1 MIPLS
6 DFREKSLKS
15 EGNRKIIQK
24 IVSYSCR
31 NFFILCMKTLSIK
44 GDLPVKKL
52 FGFFVLFLLVLVVSA
67 CSDDSSSE
75 SGGDSEKGGDGSG
88 EKVEIFSWW
97 TGAGEEDG
105 LLALLDLFK
114 ENHPDIEIENAA
126 VAGGAGT
133 NAKAVLATR
142 MQGNDPPSTFQVHG
156 GAELNEGWVAAD
168 KMEPLDDFYKENDW
182 MDKFPEELIDLVSS
196 DGHIWSVPVD
206 IHRGNVLFYNMKV
219 FEENGVEV
227 PTTFDE
233 FFTAADKLQAAGVVP
248 LALGDKESW
257 PATQIFENVLLGVLG
272 PDNYQK
278 LFAGEI
284 ALDDEQVVE
293 AAEKF
298 KKILSYVNED
308 HASRNW
314 QDSAQLVANGEAA
327 MINMGDWAKGYFVND
342 LEMET
347 NKDFGY
353 FAFPETDGEF
363 VIITDTFGL
372 PKGIEN
378 PKDVKEFLKVLGS
391 VEGQDAFN
399 PLKGSIPAR
408 VDADPE
414 KYDQYGKDTMEDFKE
429 SRLVPSLAHGSA
441 AAAGFVTKA
450 NQAVNIFVTQGN
462 VDNFI
467 KALKN
472 ASSEM

>member
-1 MIPLS
+1 M
-6 DFREKSLKS
+6 
-15 EGNRKIIQK
+15 
-24 IVSYSCR
+24 
-31 NFFILCMKTLSIK
+31 
-44 GDLPVKKL
+44 KKL
-52 FGFFVLFLLVLVVSA
+52 FGFFVLFSLVLVVSA
-67 CSDDSSSE
+67 CSDDSTSG
-75 SGGDSEKGGDGSG
+75 SGGDSEKDGDSSG

-142 MQGNDPPSTFQVHG
+142 MQGDDPPSTFQVHG
-156 GAELNEGWVAAD
+156 GAELNDGWVAAD
-168 KMEPLDDFYKENDW
+168 KMEPLDDFYKENEW

-233 FFTAADKLQAAGVVP
+233 FFTAADKLQAVGVVP